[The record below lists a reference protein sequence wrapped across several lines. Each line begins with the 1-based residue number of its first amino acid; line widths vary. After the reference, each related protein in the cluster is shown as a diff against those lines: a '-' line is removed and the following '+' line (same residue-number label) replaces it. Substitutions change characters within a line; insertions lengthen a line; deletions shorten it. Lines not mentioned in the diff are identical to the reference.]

1 MVGPDDD
8 HEAPPPSRLPVA
20 RTRPARFAG
29 RYYPADALELR
40 RQAEAALG
48 PLDDGQAHARGRAL
62 GLVVPHGPWSYV
74 AAIAGAAIG
83 RYAVEE
89 TVIILAPNHAG
100 RGPRSA
106 VVCDG
111 TYAIPGSPGIAIEQ
125 SIAESIRAL
134 GGLAEAPEVFVE
146 EHAIEVLL
154 PLLVARQPRLTIVP
168 IAIHD
173 VSASSAARIGAAI
186 ADATVGRGG
195 GVTLLATTDLAHY
208 VPVAALALFE
218 ESALLAEHARTLN
231 DEALVEVFRARLQ
244 GPGPILETC
253 GLGALLTFVHAMR
266 ALGAG
271 PGELVATG
279 SSLDVDKDAHGAVAW
294 ASLAWPRA

>member
-8 HEAPPPSRLPVA
+8 HEPPPPSRLPVA
-20 RTRPARFAG
+20 RTRPAKYAG
-29 RYYPADALELR
+29 SHYPADPTELR
-40 RQAEAALG
+40 QQAEAALG
-48 PLDDGQAHARGRAL
+48 RPEDRRDGRAL

-106 VVCDG
+106 IVCDG
-111 TYAIPGSPGIAIEQ
+111 AYALPGSSGIVIEQ

-134 GGLAEAPEVFVE
+134 GGLAEAPEVFVD
-146 EHAIEVLL
+146 EHAIEDVL
-154 PLLVARQPRLTIVP
+154 PLLAARQSRLTIVP

-208 VPVAALALFE
+208 VPAAALAN
-218 ESALLAEHARTLN
+218 ESAQLAEHARTLN
-231 DEALVEVFRARLQ
+231 DEALVDVFRARLR

-266 ALGAG
+266 ALSAG
-271 PGELVATG
+271 PGELCARG
-279 SSLDVDKDAHGAVAW
+279 SSLDKEKDARAGVAW